1 MESFSFIHAADLH
14 LDTPF
19 SGVGRVDPKLQKT
32 LHDASLTAFDNLIQ
46 AAVCHSVDFVLLAG
60 DIYDGI
66 EHGVR
71 AQLRFLKGIRE
82 LDRHNIK
89 SFFIHGNH
97 DPVEEGWSAL
107 RPEDLPASA
116 TRFEQSNEVLARPVV
131 RNGRTI
137 AVVHGISF
145 RLKAEGRNLS
155 KLFPARSGGDR
166 PFHVGLLHCNV
177 GRQDGHGDY
186 APCSLD
192 DLCSRSIDYWALG
205 HIHKRTVLSSRDPVV
220 LYPGNLQAR
229 RFDESGP
236 KGATLVRIDS
246 SGAATLEL
254 LELDVI
260 RFAHLQVNVN
270 GNDSLEQILVACE
283 EQCTKAVREADGRML
298 IARITL
304 EGTTA
309 AHSDLLKTK
318 ARDELLS
325 AFSDRLQIDGFY
337 LDAVLVATNPP
348 VDRNKAA
355 QSGGFEAA
363 LLRLNDDLFG
373 SDDEL
378 QSLLQQ
384 VRSPLLKRGQFDE
397 FLPESEILRARG
409 FVQQA
414 ESQLLGMLEPDGD

>member
-19 SGVGRVDPKLQKT
+19 TGVGKVDPKLQKM
-32 LHDASLTAFDNLIQ
+32 LHDASLNAFDNLIH
-46 AAVCHSVDFVLLAG
+46 AAIRQSVDFVLLAG

-71 AQLRFLKGIRE
+71 AQARFLKGIRE

-116 TRFEQSNEVLARPVV
+116 IRFDQSDEVRAKPVV

-137 AVVHGISF
+137 AVVYGISF
-145 RLKAEGRNLS
+145 RLKAEPRNLS
-155 KLFPARSGGDR
+155 KLFPDRSGGNR
-166 PFHVGLLHCNV
+166 PFHIGLLHCNV

-205 HIHKRTVLSSRDPVV
+205 HIHERTVLSSRNPVV
-220 LYPGNLQAR
+220 VYPGNLQAR

-236 KGATLVRIDS
+236 KGATLVRVDS
-246 SGAATLEL
+246 SGAVKLEL
-254 LELDVI
+254 LELDII
-260 RFAHLQVNVN
+260 RFAHLQVNVS
-270 GNDSLEQILVACE
+270 GNDSLEQILITCE
-283 EQCTKAVREADGRML
+283 ERCAKAVREADGRLL

-304 EGTTA
+304 GGTTS

-318 ARDELLS
+318 ARDELLLT
-325 AFSDRLQIDGFY
+325 FSDRLQLDGFH
-337 LDAVLVATNPP
+337 LDSVLVATNPP
-348 VDRNKAA
+348 VDREKAA

-363 LLRLNDDLFG
+363 LLGLNDNLFG
-373 SDDEL
+373 SADDLE
-378 QSLLQQ
+378 SLLQH

-397 FLPESEILRARG
+397 FLPESESLRART
-409 FVQQA
+409 FVHKA